1 MPARLDPSRTTELP
15 TGPPTRWNRYPVEQP
30 LRHSVTPSLRQ
41 KTTRAQNEP
50 EPLSIDQ
57 STYAQA
63 TMLSAQRSG
72 CGDRNAHGIM
82 KFAIIFRILQIARPC
97 AGGFTPYPRSAFLAE
112 SAGNSEHVPH
122 P

>member
-30 LRHSVTPSLRQ
+30 LRHSLKKP
-41 KTTRAQNEP
+41 TRPQNEP
-50 EPLSIDQ
+50 EPLSIDH

-72 CGDRNAHGIM
+72 CGDQTPHGIM
-82 KFAIIFRILQIARPC
+82 KFDIIF
-97 AGGFTPYPRSAFLAE
+97 
-112 SAGNSEHVPH
+112 
-122 P
+122 